1 MLKRENEPI
10 RERNRDVV
18 LFLRIE
24 PAETTDEKD
33 GATYSVQLD
42 VKSGVEFPGKEK
54 INLEPVVTT
63 ISPTLTNTLPEF
75 THLRARFPQHIKL
88 FGAAESLD
96 LLTKMEKTIGVEIYR
111 TFLPDAVGEAFEYF
125 LNLLY
130 RRKVTRLTLVISS
143 SIPGIL
149 DIPFEMMRK
158 DEETGPILLSYNA
171 FHLVHS
177 IESTLDDFQL
187 TSLEPPAPPLR
198 ILFVAALPV
207 DLPPEQRLLELEHE
221 QERLI
226 ESLGEL
232 ITDKKIMVEFLDIT
246 TMDEIEQALQ
256 AGDHHVVHFSGHGV
270 HLDLSGQKSGVLYLE
285 DEFGNTVKVT
295 GKELSERLRAYSS
308 IRLVILNACE
318 TAHSDDYG
326 VAGALIYGGV
336 PTVLGMRYTVS
347 DEKAILFTSRFY
359 TTVCQGKPLA
369 HAMFNA
375 RKAIYDLEKEKAAA
389 LLQKIKADKPPY
401 FLEWITPF
409 LYQNQEILHLIDY
422 SKESADTRYFFQKP
436 FSLVLGGKY
445 VGRGFVGRRKEILE
459 LNRLFNEGKR
469 SVCIYGQGGLGKTTL
484 AVRFAD
490 NFENGAYKIIQFRG
504 EISEEIILTR
514 LSKEASRYLGNEIIE
529 YIQSPKND
537 AMDKL
542 DMLTEHFLSRHKRI
556 ILFDNFEENQRKLKG
571 KKEYRREIHSPR
583 LNDFLTH
590 LCKNLKRFSY
600 ILFTT
605 RYLFPEPRTASL
617 NLGEMTF
624 PDTYKL
630 ITRYENLVSLPTAQ
644 KRLIHENLGGHPHAL
659 GLLEECTGL
668 KDMSWERI
676 LQKFR
681 EIKDKELNQELLLDM
696 LWNQLTGDEQTALK
710 GASVFRELTSA
721 EGLMAVT
728 GMSEAVVS
736 RAVKSLNT
744 LSLIYL
750 EEEEFHVHRVTADFV
765 QNTKMDRKQLLDYHR
780 KAAEYFE
787 GIRYEEEKR
796 YIGNDIE
803 ARWHFLEAEEWDR
816 AAEIT
821 FEVDIFLKHHGYPR
835 VSFEFLKEIE
845 EKELNAKNRLLVH
858 HQLGMQH
865 LDYGEYKEAM
875 EQYGKSLK
883 ISGKTRDLDGI
894 CDTLGEIGLI
904 WKNLGDNEKA
914 FTYYKK
920 SLEIAVKINDK
931 KAGSTSLHNIGT
943 IYFLEGRFDE
953 ALEHYQKSLAIS
965 EKIGEKVGA
974 ADSYHQ
980 MGMVCQHKGDYRTA
994 LTFYQK
1000 AVKISEEI
1008 GDVKGTASSLHQEG
1022 NIYCI
1027 MMDYDTAL
1035 DYYQK
1040 SLEIK
1045 EEIDDIKGISDTLHQ
1060 IGMIRQRRG
1069 DYDTSSMYYRKALE
1083 LSEKI
1088 GDMHGV
1094 ASSTQQLGK
1103 IHQYKGDFDTALDH
1117 YRKTIEIC
1125 EKIGN
1130 IEGAA
1135 HAFGQMG
1142 ILYNE
1147 VKEFPAALECS
1158 LRAFLVF
1165 SQIQSPKAF
1174 GMYQNIL
1181 MARANLSD
1189 TEYKEILK
1197 KYDIPPDAFDNP
1209 R

>member
-1 MLKRENEPI
+1 MFKKENEPI
-10 RERNRDVV
+10 KEKSRDVV

-24 PAETTDEKD
+24 PMESAGENGTTS
-33 GATYSVQLD
+33 YSLHLNM
-42 VKSGVEFPGKEK
+42 KSGVEFTGKEK
-54 INLEPVVTT
+54 IDPEPMKTT
-63 ISPTLTNTLPEF
+63 ISPILTNTLPEF
-75 THLRARFPQHIKL
+75 TYLRSRFPRHIKL
-88 FGAAESLD
+88 FGAAQSLGQ
-96 LLTKMEKTIGVEIYR
+96 LTEMEKIIGVAIYR
-111 TFLPDAVGEAFEYF
+111 TFFPDALGETFEYF

-130 RRKVTRLTLVISS
+130 RRKVSRLTLVISS
-143 SIPGIL
+143 SVPGIL

-158 DEETGPILLSYNA
+158 DRETGPVLLSYNA

-177 IESTLDDFQL
+177 IESTIDNFQL
-187 TSLEPPAPPLR
+187 TGLEPPAPPLR

-226 ESLGEL
+226 DSLGEL

-285 DEFGNTVKVT
+285 DEFGNTVEVT

-347 DEKAILFTSRFY
+347 DETAILFTSRFY

-375 RKAIYDLEKEKAAA
+375 RKAIYDLEKERAAA
-389 LLQKIKADKPPY
+389 LLQKIKTDKPPY

-422 SKESADTRYFFQKP
+422 SKGSADIRYFFQKP

-504 EISEEIILTR
+504 EISEEIILSR
-514 LSKEASRYLGNEIIE
+514 LSKEASRHLGNEILE
-529 YIQSPKND
+529 YIQSPDVD
-537 AMDKL
+537 AMEKL
-542 DMLTEHFLSRHKRI
+542 DMLTEHYLSRHKRI
-556 ILFDNFEENQRKLKG
+556 ILFDNFEENQRKSKG
-571 KKEYRREIHSPR
+571 EKEYRREIHSPR
-583 LNDFLTH
+583 LNVFLAH

-617 NLGEMTF
+617 NLGELTF

-630 ITRYENLVSLPTAQ
+630 ISRYENLVSLPTDQ
-644 KRLIHENLGGHPHAL
+644 KRLVHENLGGHPHAL
-659 GLLEECTGL
+659 GLLEEYTGL

-681 EIKDKELNQELLLDM
+681 EIKNKELNQELLLDM

-710 GASVFRELTSA
+710 GASVFRELTSP
-721 EGLMAVT
+721 EGLIAVT
-728 GMSEAVVS
+728 GMPETVVS
-736 RAVKSLNT
+736 RATKSLNT

-750 EEEEFHVHRVTADFV
+750 EEDEFHVHRLTAEFV
-765 QNTKMDRKQLLDYHR
+765 QNTKMDGKELSDCHR

-787 GIRYEEEKR
+787 GIRVEEGKKH
-796 YIGNDIE
+796 IDSDIE
-803 ARWHFLEAEEWDR
+803 ARWHFLEAGEWDR

-821 FEVDIFLKHHGYPR
+821 FKVDAALKHFGYPR

-845 EKELNAKNRLLVH
+845 EKELNEKNRLMVH
-858 HQLGMQH
+858 HLLGMLH
-865 LDYGEYKEAM
+865 LDFGEYKEAM
-875 EQYGKSLK
+875 EQYGKSLELSEK
-883 ISGKTRDLDGI
+883 IGDLDGM
-894 CDTLGEIGLI
+894 CDTLGEMGLI
-904 WKNLGDNEKA
+904 CKNKGDYKRALEC
-914 FTYYKK
+914 YKK
-920 SLEIAVKINDK
+920 SLEIAVKINDD
-931 KAGSTSLHNIGT
+931 KAVSTTLHNIGT
-943 IYFLEGRFDE
+943 ICFLTGRFDE
-953 ALEHYQKSLAIS
+953 ALEHYQKSLVIN
-965 EKIGEKVGA
+965 EKIGEIVGV

-980 MGMVCQHKGDYRTA
+980 MGIVCQHKGNLKTA
-994 LTFYQK
+994 LVFYKK
-1000 AVKISEEI
+1000 AIKLSEEI
-1008 GDVKGTASSLHQEG
+1008 GDVKGTASSLHQVG
-1022 NIYCI
+1022 NIYCM
-1027 MMDYDTAL
+1027 MMDYDAAL
-1035 DYYQK
+1035 EYYQK
-1040 SLEIK
+1040 SLELK
-1045 EEIDDIKGISDTLHQ
+1045 EEIGYVKGIADTLHQ
-1060 IGMIRQRRG
+1060 IGMIHQKRG
-1069 DYDTSSMYYRKALE
+1069 DYDTSSMYYRKAME
-1083 LSEKI
+1083 MSQKI
-1088 GDMHGV
+1088 GDLHGA
-1094 ASSTQQLGK
+1094 ASSSQQLGK
-1103 IHQYKGDFDTALDH
+1103 HHQHKGDFDTALDY
-1117 YRKTIEIC
+1117 YRKAIEIC
-1125 EKIGN
+1125 EKIEN

-1135 HAFGQMG
+1135 LAYGQMG

-1147 VKEFPAALECS
+1147 MKELPAALECS
-1158 LRAFLVF
+1158 LRAYLVF

-1174 GMYQNIL
+1174 RAYQDIL
-1181 MARANLSD
+1181 TARAELSD
-1189 TEYKEILK
+1189 EEFKEILK
-1197 KYDIPPDAFDNP
+1197 KYEIPPDAFDAP
-1209 R
+1209 Q